1 MKWRH
6 QVKSGKKIEGVCGG
20 ETNGINSN
28 ICIGDFM
35 TEYQKKIDVSL
46 VILLILF
53 LGTQIC
59 ALWFTHPFYQGE
71 IKAFENPDDPFNIL
85 YYVSIILIFTGVILY
100 IAKKGKDIL
109 IRFLILVLFC
119 ITVFYLFNAFLSL
132 FISPEIY
139 AFAGGLAIALMFGIL
154 LLFYPE
160 WYVVDTTGILVACG
174 IIAIFGISL
183 TVPLVILLLALL
195 AIYDAIS
202 VYKTKHMIDLGD
214 TILRF
219 HLPMLLVIP
228 KKWGYS
234 FRTEKEFSGK
244 KNAIFIGLGD
254 FIIPGIL
261 AASVFHFGESIVVAL
276 ACILGSVIGLAL
288 LMVLSKSGTAQAG
301 LPWLNGGALAGYL
314 ISSILMGEFIGFG

>member
-1 MKWRH
+1 MNDH
-6 QVKSGKKIEGVCGG
+6 
-20 ETNGINSN
+20 
-28 ICIGDFM
+28 
-35 TEYQKKIDVSL
+35 QKKPDASL
-46 VILLILF
+46 AVLMILF
-53 LGTQIC
+53 LVTQIC
-59 ALWFTHPFYQGE
+59 ALWITRPFHQGGME
-71 IKAFENPDDPFNIL
+71 AFENPDDPFNIL
-85 YYVSIILIFTGVILY
+85 YYIVIILIFTGVILY

-109 IRFLILVLFC
+109 IRSLILVIFS
-119 ITVFYLFNAFLSL
+119 ITVFYLFHALLSL

-139 AFAGGLAIALMFGIL
+139 ALAGGLIITLIIAIL
-154 LLFYPE
+154 LVFYPE
-160 WYVVDTTGILVACG
+160 WYIVDATGILVASG

-183 TVPLVILLLALL
+183 TVPLVILLLTLL

-214 TILRF
+214 TILKF

-234 FRTEKEFSGK
+234 FRTEKDFSGK

-261 AASVFHFGESIVVAL
+261 AASVFHFGESLITAL
-276 ACILGSVIGLAL
+276 ACILGSVTGLAL
-288 LMVLSKSGTAQAG
+288 LMILAKSGKPQAG

-314 ISSILMGEFIGFG
+314 ISSALLGELIGFV